1 MQAWRCSVWHR
12 VAALQVLYD
21 SFMSEESKTG
31 PSADPG
37 TSAPS
42 ILFELSR
49 FVLPILIGLAA
60 AWSLQHWLVLP
71 ELGYPGG
78 VRRTIALSE
87 SLADGVLD
95 GDDEIAVII
104 SNSAGVEGV
113 DASIVQAAA
122 PEGWKIYNF
131 SINGSNQIEIR
142 MLADTLAEAGADLV
156 IWLMRPNLLVP
167 PRPMHPDVLHAWG
180 FAGFAE
186 GSEWLAAPWIDEA
199 SLEQLTA
206 GPWETSLHFRRRW
219 LDEINY
225 SMRRS
230 MRTGIRTP
238 DDRDWVSPYNLE
250 LELEGPKLDRHLGD
264 IASITTR
271 AMPKLEATGAG
282 SGRAFITEMA
292 EDFEHRDATLG
303 IIIAPTH
310 PTLDEQFRP
319 LEETLQVFLE
329 DLSRKTGIL
338 VGNTGGLLTTDQ
350 YADAI
355 HPDAEGRVVLS
366 EWIGRWLPSPDSLKS
381 HQAEEAETR

>member
-1 MQAWRCSVWHR
+1 
-12 VAALQVLYD
+12 
-21 SFMSEESKTG
+21 MSEESKTISPG
-31 PSADPG
+31 DPG
-37 TSAPS
+37 TSAPR
-42 ILFELSR
+42 IFFELFR
-49 FVLPILIGLAA
+49 FVIPILIGLAA

-87 SLADGVLD
+87 SLDEGVLD
-95 GDDEIAVII
+95 SKEQIAVII

-113 DASIVQAAA
+113 DASVVQKAA

-142 MLADTLAEAGADLV
+142 MLADTVAEAGADLV

-167 PRPMHPDVLHAWG
+167 PRRMHPDVLHAWG

-186 GSEWLAAPWIDEA
+186 GSEWLGAPWIDEA
-199 SLEQLTA
+199 SLSQLTA

-225 SMRRS
+225 KMRRN
-230 MRTGIRTP
+230 MRKDIRTP

-250 LELEGPKLDRHLGD
+250 VELEGKKLDRHLGD
-264 IASITTR
+264 ISSIMTQS
-271 AMPKLEATGAG
+271 MPKFEATGEG

-292 EDFEHRDATLG
+292 EDFKDREATLG

-310 PTLDEQFRP
+310 PSLDEQFRP
-319 LEETLQVFLE
+319 VEQTVNEFLEELAE
-329 DLSRKTGIL
+329 KTGIL
-338 VGNTGGLLTTDQ
+338 FGNTGGLLTSNQ

-366 EWIGRWLPSPDSLKS
+366 EWIGHWLPSARKLKNDE
-381 HQAEEAETR
+381 AEEAQNR